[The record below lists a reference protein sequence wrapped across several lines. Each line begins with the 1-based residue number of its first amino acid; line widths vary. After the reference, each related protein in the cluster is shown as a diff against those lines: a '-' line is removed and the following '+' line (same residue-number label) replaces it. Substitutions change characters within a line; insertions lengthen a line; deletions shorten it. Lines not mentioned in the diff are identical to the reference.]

1 MFAAL
6 NNENDLYNR
15 KVLCVSV
22 TSSFFGDL
30 GLSSVDNNEDDFI
43 LCCDFVVLSVRLLQT
58 SPWHTLVDTA
68 LEGFHLM
75 MMVVMIMLVMTM
87 MLITMTVRIIDRSP
101 TTLFPNGRSW
111 KKLDACFTLKLRISF
126 ERCSW
131 PISRVALTRHRKE
144 VRLLLQYS
152 IISQHGI
159 PHHPDDYVDHPH

>member
-6 NNENDLYNR
+6 NHENDLYNR

-22 TSSFFGDL
+22 TFFLNFFWDL

-75 MMVVMIMLVMTM
+75 MMVVMIMVMM
-87 MLITMTVRIIDRSP
+87 MIIMTVRIIDRSP
-101 TTLFPNGRSW
+101 TTLFFNGRSW
-111 KKLDACFTLKLRISF
+111 
-126 ERCSW
+126 
-131 PISRVALTRHRKE
+131 P
-144 VRLLLQYS
+144 
-152 IISQHGI
+152 
-159 PHHPDDYVDHPH
+159 